1 MSSYL
6 DTDKAAARYRQNIL
20 NLREQRIL
28 VTNYHGTE
36 QEPDLTEPANCRG
49 FGRVRHFTRHRHGDW
64 VANPLPVNPA
74 TRCLRLAPADEIRA
88 QVFQSAACNWRCWYC
103 FVPFN
108 MLSANKQYSSW
119 LSVNELLDLMLEES
133 DVCSMIDLSGGEP
146 GLTPEWML
154 WWVNELER
162 RNMSRRFYLWSDD
175 NLSMD
180 YFWRFLSTAQQ
191 ERIVSYT
198 NSGRVG
204 CFKGFDEDS
213 FAYNTAAAPE
223 LFERQFAI
231 MKRLIATGIDVYAYV
246 TLTAPSVKD
255 IGDRMRRF
263 VDRLQSI
270 SETLPL
276 RTVPLKI
283 ELFSPVVSRVRR
295 SDATALKNQ
304 AIAVESWVREIELRF
319 PASVRGLSVT
329 EVSL

>member
-20 NLREQRIL
+20 NLREQKIL
-28 VTNYHGTE
+28 ITNYHGTE
-36 QEPDLTEPANCRG
+36 QESDLTEPANCRG
-49 FGRVRHFTRHRHGDW
+49 FGRVRHFRRRLHGDW
-64 VANPLPVNPA
+64 VVNPLPLDPA
-74 TRCLRLAPADEIRA
+74 TRCLGLAPADEIRA

-108 MLSANKQYSSW
+108 LLSANRQHSSW
-119 LSVNELLDLMLEES
+119 LSANELLDLMLEES
-133 DVCSMIDLSGGEP
+133 DVCSVIDLSGGEP

-154 WWVNELER
+154 WWVEELER
-162 RNMSRRFYLWSDD
+162 RNMSSRFYLWSDD
-175 NLSMD
+175 NLSVD
-180 YFWRFLSTAQQ
+180 YFWRVLSLSQQ
-191 ERIVSYT
+191 ERIVSYA

-246 TLTAPSVKD
+246 TLTTPCVKG

-283 ELFSPVVSRVRR
+283 ELFSPVASRVRR
-295 SDATALKNQ
+295 SDATALNNQ
-304 AIAVESWVREIELRF
+304 VIAVESWLREIELRF
-319 PASVRGLSVT
+319 PAEVRGLSVT
-329 EVSL
+329 EVGL